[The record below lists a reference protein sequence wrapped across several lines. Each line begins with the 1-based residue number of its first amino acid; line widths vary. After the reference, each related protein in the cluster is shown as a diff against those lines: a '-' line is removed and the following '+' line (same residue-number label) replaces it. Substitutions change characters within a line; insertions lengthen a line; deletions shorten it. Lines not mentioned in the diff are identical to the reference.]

1 MKTSIRATAAAAL
14 LLTVLAGC
22 ASTKASSAPSS
33 PAGNGGSASVGAPSD
48 NGSTDTSGATPS
60 SGSSSSGGAATP
72 TAPAPASPPSSV
84 NPGGPISTQ
93 VPLPP
98 VRTTAP
104 NGDRIVYVSPEGISV
119 GGDGR
124 TLSTSV
130 EWGGCAEQP
139 QLVVF
144 TQDAKQVVV
153 EVKTVTHFKAGVM
166 CPNIERTGTV
176 SATLTAPLAGRA
188 VIDGVTGR
196 GIAAS

>member
-14 LLTVLAGC
+14 LTVLAGC
-22 ASTKASSAPSS
+22 ASTKASTAPAS
-33 PAGNGGSASVGAPSD
+33 PAGNGGSASAGAPSD
-48 NGSTDTSGATPS
+48 TGSSGSDGSTPS
-60 SGSSSSGGAATP
+60 SGPSSSGGASP

-84 NPGGPISTQ
+84 NPGGPISSQ

-98 VRTTAP
+98 VRSTAP

-153 EVKTVTHFKAGVM
+153 EVKTVTHYRVGVM

-176 SATLTAPLAGRA
+176 TATLGAPLSGRT
-188 VIDGVTGR
+188 VVDGVTGR
-196 GIAAS
+196 PIAAS